1 MKPSGR
7 YVTTDFHQAGGV
19 PQVMSILLEHGLLH
33 GDCLTISGETIAE
46 ILQNIPKIPHKNQNI
61 IRPWDNPIYAQGHL
75 AILKGNLSTEG
86 CVAKI
91 TGIKI

>member
-46 ILQNIPKIPHKNQNI
+46 ILQNIPKIPRKNQNI